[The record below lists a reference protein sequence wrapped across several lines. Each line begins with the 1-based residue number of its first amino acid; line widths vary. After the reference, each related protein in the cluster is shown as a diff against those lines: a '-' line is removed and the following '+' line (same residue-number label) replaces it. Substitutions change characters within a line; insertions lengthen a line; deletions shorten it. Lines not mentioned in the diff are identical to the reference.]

1 MSPVHIPRF
10 SFYSTLSASA
20 LLATVVTA
28 SLALL
33 ATSAAHAQEAVKIG
47 LVAALSGNSAL
58 SGEAITRGMTIAI
71 DEINARGGVMGG
83 RKLVL
88 VRRDDESNPSKGQL
102 AARELIEKEGVAV
115 VFGGIDTPVSAAL
128 VNVMQELKRPYMG
141 VWAAGTGITRNGKTP
156 NYMFR
161 VSAVDERVDLAMLK
175 YAQKAYASKKP
186 GAILVNNPWGE
197 SNQHGLEKASTE
209 LALPLAGVEK
219 YGANDV
225 DITPQL
231 TRLKSAGADTLVL
244 VGNAAPAAQVMK
256 SLERMGWNVPVVS
269 HWGISGGRFNELAG
283 PRYKDVRFMQT
294 YSFFG
299 KQNPTGVKVMAE
311 LKKRYPEIKAADDI
325 LAPVGVANSYDAMM
339 LTALALDAA
348 GSTDGD
354 KLREGFYKVPDYA
367 GLIKTYKKPFK
378 NGDNDALGDTDYIW
392 VQFEGKNAMPVQQ

>member
-1 MSPVHIPRF
+1 MLPIPRYRLRSAAAMLILCAGF
-10 SFYSTLSASA
+10 SAGASA
-20 LLATVVTA
+20 A
-28 SLALL
+28 
-33 ATSAAHAQEAVKIG
+33 EAESVKVG

-58 SGEAITRGMTIAI
+58 SGEAITRGLSIAI
-71 DEINARGGVMGG
+71 DEINARGGVLGG

-88 VRRDDESNPSKGQL
+88 VRRDDESNPAKGQL
-102 AARELIEKEGVAV
+102 AARELIEKENVAV

-161 VSAVDERVDLAMLK
+161 VSAVDERVDLAMMK
-175 YAQKAYASKKP
+175 YAQKTYGAKKP

-197 SNQHGLEKASTE
+197 SNQKGLEKASAE
-209 LALPLAGVEK
+209 LALPLSGVEK

-231 TRLKSAGADTLVL
+231 TRLKAAGADSLVL

-283 PRYKDVRFMQT
+283 PRYKDVQFMQT

-299 KQNPTGVKVMAE
+299 KQNAVGVKVMAE
-311 LKKRYPEIKAADDI
+311 LKKRFPEIKSADDI

-339 LTALALDAA
+339 LTALAIDAA

-354 KLREGFYKVPDYA
+354 KVREGFYKVPDYA
-367 GLIKTYKKPFK
+367 GLIKTYHKPFK
-378 NGDNDALGDTDYIW
+378 TGDNDALEAADYIW
-392 VQFEGKNAMPVQQ
+392 VQFDGKNAMPVVR

>member
-1 MSPVHIPRF
+1 MSPVRIRSF
-10 SFYSTLSASA
+10 SPLLAAAAWAVTLSLLPGSVA
-20 LLATVVTA
+20 LA
-28 SLALL
+28 
-33 ATSAAHAQEAVKIG
+33 EDAVKIG

-83 RKLVL
+83 RKLAL

-141 VWAAGTGITRNGKTP
+141 VWAAGTGITHNGKTP

-175 YAQKAYASKKP
+175 YAQKAYGARKP

-197 SNQHGLEKASTE
+197 SNQKGLEKASAE

-231 TRLKSAGADTLVL
+231 VRLKAAGADSLVL

-299 KQNPTGVKVMAE
+299 KQNPVGVKVMAE

-354 KLREGFYKVPDYA
+354 KLREGFYKIPDYA

-378 NGDNDALGDTDYIW
+378 TGDNDALGDADYIW
-392 VQFEGKNAMPVQQ
+392 VQFDGKNAMPVVQ

>member
-1 MSPVHIPRF
+1 MLPIRSYRHFPVTVLF
-10 SFYSTLSASA
+10 LTLCVAF
-20 LLATVVTA
+20 VDR
-28 SLALL
+28 
-33 ATSAAHAQEAVKIG
+33 AAAAEAESVKVG

-58 SGEAITRGMTIAI
+58 SGEAITRGLSIAI
-71 DEINARGGVMGG
+71 DEINARGGVLGG

-88 VRRDDESNPSKGQL
+88 VRRDDESNPAKGQL
-102 AARELIEKEGVAV
+102 AARELIEKENVAV

-161 VSAVDERVDLAMLK
+161 VSAVDERVDLAMMK
-175 YAQKAYASKKP
+175 YAQKTYGAKKP

-197 SNQHGLEKASTE
+197 SNQKGLEKAATE
-209 LALPLAGVEK
+209 LALPLSGIEK

-231 TRLKSAGADTLVL
+231 SRLKAAGADSLVL

-283 PRYKDVRFMQT
+283 PRYKDVQFMQT

-299 KQNPTGVKVMAE
+299 KQNAVGTKVMAE
-311 LKKRYPEIKAADDI
+311 LKKRFPEIKSADDI

-339 LTALALDAA
+339 LTALAIDAA

-354 KLREGFYKVPDYA
+354 KVREGFYKVPDYT
-367 GLIKTYKKPFK
+367 GLIKTYHKPFK
-378 NGDNDALGDTDYIW
+378 VGDNDALEAADYIW
-392 VQFEGKNAMPVQQ
+392 VQFDGKNAMPVVR

>member
-1 MSPVHIPRF
+1 MSPKYPYCR
-10 SFYSTLSASA
+10 STVTALFALCSAFAASA
-20 LLATVVTA
+20 G
-28 SLALL
+28 
-33 ATSAAHAQEAVKIG
+33 AAEAEAVKVG

-58 SGEAITRGMTIAI
+58 SGEAITRGLSIAI
-71 DEINARGGVMGG
+71 DEINARGGVLGG

-88 VRRDDESNPSKGQL
+88 VRRDDESNPAKGQL
-102 AARELIEKEGVAV
+102 AARELIEKENVAV

-141 VWAAGTGITRNGKTP
+141 VWAAGTGITHNGKTP

-161 VSAVDERVDLAMLK
+161 VSAVDERVDMAMMQ
-175 YAQKAYASKKP
+175 YARKTYGSKKP

-197 SNQHGLEKASTE
+197 SNQKGLEKAAAE
-209 LALPLAGVEK
+209 LTLPLSGVEK

-231 TRLKSAGADTLVL
+231 TRLKAAGADSLIL

-256 SLERMGWNVPVVS
+256 SLERMGWTVPVVS

-283 PRYKDVRFMQT
+283 PRYKDVQFMQT

-299 KQNPTGVKVMAE
+299 KQNAVGVKVMAE
-311 LKKRYPEIKAADDI
+311 LKKRFPEIKSADDI

-339 LTALALDAA
+339 LTALAIEAA

-367 GLIKTYKKPFK
+367 GLIKTYRKPFK
-378 NGDNDALGDTDYIW
+378 AGDNDALEATDYIW
-392 VQFEGKNAMPVQQ
+392 VQFDGKNAMPVVPVVR

>member
-1 MSPVHIPRF
+1 MSPAHTRRPI
-10 SFYSTLSASA
+10 LSHAA
-20 LLATVVTA
+20 AALVAAFGLLAGSTA
-28 SLALL
+28 L
-33 ATSAAHAQEAVKIG
+33 AQEAVKVG

-58 SGEAITRGMTIAI
+58 SGEAITRGLTIAI
-71 DEINARGGVMGG
+71 DEINARGGVLGG

-175 YAQKAYASKKP
+175 YAQKAYATKKP

-197 SNQHGLEKASTE
+197 SNQQGLEKASAE

-231 TRLKSAGADTLVL
+231 VRLKAAGADSLVL

-283 PRYKDVRFMQT
+283 SRYKDVRFMQT

-299 KQNPTGVKVMAE
+299 KQSPVGVKVMAE

-354 KLREGFYKVPDYA
+354 KLREGFYKIPDYA

-378 NGDNDALGDTDYIW
+378 SGDNDALADTDYIW
-392 VQFEGKNAMPVQQ
+392 VQFDGKNAMPVAQ

>member
-1 MSPVHIPRF
+1 MSSSISSR
-10 SFYSTLSASA
+10 
-20 LLATVVTA
+20 VTRRA
-28 SLALL
+28 FVLTSGAVMVAL
-33 ATSAAHAQEAVKIG
+33 ATSGFAAEPEAVKIG

-58 SGEAITRGMTIAI
+58 SGEAITRGMSIAI

-88 VRRDDESNPSKGQL
+88 VRRDDESNPAKGQL
-102 AARELIEKEGVAV
+102 AARELIEKENVAI

-141 VWAAGTGITRNGKTP
+141 VWAAGTGITHNGKTP

-175 YAQKAYASKKP
+175 YAQKSFATKKP
-186 GAILVNNPWGE
+186 AAILVNNPWGE
-197 SNQHGLEKASTE
+197 SNQKGLEKAAEE
-209 LALPLAGVEK
+209 LKLPLAGVEK

-231 TRLKSAGADTLVL
+231 TRLKAAGADSLVL

-256 SLERMGWNVPVVS
+256 SLERMDWQVPVVS

-299 KQNPTGVKVMAE
+299 KQNPVGVKVLAE
-311 LKKRYPEIKAADDI
+311 LKKRYPEIKGPEDI

-339 LTALALDAA
+339 LTALALNTAN
-348 GSTDGD
+348 STDGD
-354 KLREGFYKVPDYA
+354 KLREAFYKVPDYA

-378 NGDNDALGDTDYIW
+378 TGDNDALEDADYIW
-392 VQFEGKNAMPVQQ
+392 VRYEGKNALPVVQ

>member
-1 MSPVHIPRF
+1 MSPATTRRPDLSHVAAALVAAF
-10 SFYSTLSASA
+10 TLFAGTASA
-20 LLATVVTA
+20 QEVVK
-28 SLALL
+28 
-33 ATSAAHAQEAVKIG
+33 VG

-58 SGEAITRGMTIAI
+58 SGEAITRGLTIAI
-71 DEINARGGVMGG
+71 DEINARGGVLDG

-175 YAQKAYASKKP
+175 YAQKAYATKKP

-197 SNQHGLEKASTE
+197 SNQQGLEKASAE

-231 TRLKSAGADTLVL
+231 VRLKAAGADSLVL
-244 VGNAAPAAQVMK
+244 VGNASPAAQVMK

-283 PRYKDVRFMQT
+283 SRYKDVRFMQT

-299 KQNPTGVKVMAE
+299 KQSAVGVKVMAE

-339 LTALALDAA
+339 LTALAIDAA

-354 KLREGFYKVPDYA
+354 KLREGFYKIPDYA

-378 NGDNDALGDTDYIW
+378 SGDNDALADTDYIW
-392 VQFEGKNAMPVQQ
+392 VQFDGKNALPVAR